1 MKDLKMHSNKKIKKK
16 KWKAVITPDQTP
28 ACRSATQKAVPCYNK
43 FLQSF
48 ALMENLKMFSRSNLS
63 YRAKR
68 EEARWASSTCLSLKK
83 VQTDWL

>member
-1 MKDLKMHSNKKIKKK
+1 MESCNNSRSNPCMQ
-16 KWKAVITPDQTP
+16 VSHP
-28 ACRSATQKAVPCYNK
+28 KAVPCYNK

-63 YRAKR
+63 YQAKR

>member
-1 MKDLKMHSNKKIKKK
+1 MESCNNSRSN
-16 KWKAVITPDQTP
+16 
-28 ACRSATQKAVPCYNK
+28 PCMQVSHPEGCVM
-43 FLQSF
+43 LQQIF

-63 YRAKR
+63 YRTKR